1 MEKLFLSIV
10 SVMTAVA
17 LMVFPASAAFEL
29 DGVQAK
35 ERNPGV
41 TEQNEVL
48 SMSREIENPIRF
60 EIPCAELNLMQYTND
75 DTPKQ
80 GKEILNDALIA
91 EMKKINPDFE
101 TEYYSVFYNPS
112 GGLLFLSKVIPTEYR
127 NVFVGVGYSI
137 YIENGI
143 ALELF
148 YTDIP
153 TQKQFYQEET
163 LSERIRIFVENGG
176 ENVQLPDIP
185 NALVEVDEDH
195 VFYSYDSETDELT
208 YTVGYEVTHLDEDGA
223 MSAHEIVVPVPR
235 VEKKWTD
242 KIFLVVSGGIVFILM
257 GFLCLGNK
265 PSEEIFFGGFV
276 LVYKF

>member
-1 MEKLFLSIV
+1 MKKLFLSIV

-17 LMVFPASAAFEL
+17 VMVLPASAAFEL

-60 EIPCAELNLMQYTND
+60 EIPCTELNLMQYTND

-148 YTDIP
+148 YMDIP
-153 TQKQFYQEET
+153 TQKQFCQEET

-257 GFLCLGNK
+257 GFLCLG
-265 PSEEIFFGGFV
+265 
-276 LVYKF
+276 KFKIKKEK

>member
-1 MEKLFLSIV
+1 MKKLFLSIV

-17 LMVFPASAAFEL
+17 LMVLPASAAFEL

-35 ERNPGV
+35 EGNLRA
-41 TEQNEVL
+41 TEQNETL
-48 SMSREIENPIRF
+48 SMSKEIENPIRF

-80 GKEILNDALIA
+80 GKDLLNDALIA

-101 TEYYSVFYNPS
+101 AEYYSVFYNPS
-112 GGLLFLSKVIPTEYR
+112 TGLLFLSKVIPTEYR
-127 NVFVGVGYSI
+127 NVFAGVGYTL

-143 ALELF
+143 ALELS
-148 YTDIP
+148 YTDTP
-153 TQKQFYQEET
+153 TQKKFNQEEN
-163 LSERIRIFVENGG
+163 LSERIRVFVENGG
-176 ENVQLPDIP
+176 EEVQLPDIP
-185 NALVEVDEDH
+185 NALVEVDEDQ

-223 MSAHEIVVPVPR
+223 MSAHDLVVQVPR

-257 GFLCLGNK
+257 GFLCLG
-265 PSEEIFFGGFV
+265 
-276 LVYKF
+276 KFKIKKEK

>member
-1 MEKLFLSIV
+1 MKKLFLSVV
-10 SVMTAVA
+10 SVMTAAA
-17 LMVFPASAAFEL
+17 LMVFPASAAVEL

-35 ERNPGV
+35 EGNPGV
-41 TEQNEVL
+41 TEQNETL
-48 SMSREIENPIRF
+48 SMNREIENPIRF
-60 EIPCAELNLMQYTND
+60 EIPCAELNLIQYTND

-91 EMKKINPDFE
+91 E
-101 TEYYSVFYNPS
+101 TEYYSVFYNLS

-143 ALELF
+143 TLELS

-195 VFYSYDSETDELT
+195 IFYSYDSETDELT
-208 YTVGYEVTHLDEDGA
+208 YTVGYEVTHLDEGGT
-223 MSAHEIVVPVPR
+223 MLAHDLVVPVPR
-235 VEKKWTD
+235 VEKRWTD

-257 GFLCLGNK
+257 GFLCLGKFKIKKEKITNPPK
-265 PSEEIFFGGFV
+265 KFSSEGLF
-276 LVYKF
+276 

>member
-1 MEKLFLSIV
+1 MKKLFLSVV
-10 SVMTAVA
+10 SVMTAAA
-17 LMVFPASAAFEL
+17 LMVFPASAAVEL

-35 ERNPGV
+35 EGNPGV
-41 TEQNEVL
+41 TEQNETL
-48 SMSREIENPIRF
+48 SMNREIENPIRF

-80 GKEILNDALIA
+80 GKEILNDTLIA
-91 EMKKINPDFE
+91 EMKKINPDCE
-101 TEYYSVFYNPS
+101 TEYYSVFYNLS
-112 GGLLFLSKVIPTEYR
+112 EGLLFLSKVIPAEYR
-127 NVFVGVGYSI
+127 NVFVGVRYSI

-143 ALELF
+143 ALELS

-208 YTVGYEVTHLDEDGA
+208 YTVGYEVTHLDEGGT
-223 MSAHEIVVPVPR
+223 MSAHDLVVQVPR
-235 VEKKWTD
+235 VEKKRTD
-242 KIFLVVSGGIVFILM
+242 KIFLVVSVGIVFILM
-257 GFLCLGNK
+257 GFLCLG
-265 PSEEIFFGGFV
+265 
-276 LVYKF
+276 KFKIKKEK

>member
-1 MEKLFLSIV
+1 MKKLFLSIV

-17 LMVFPASAAFEL
+17 VMVLPASAAFEL

-60 EIPCAELNLMQYTND
+60 EIPCTELNLMQYTND

-185 NALVEVDEDH
+185 NALVEVDED
-195 VFYSYDSETDELT
+195 
-208 YTVGYEVTHLDEDGA
+208 GA

-235 VEKKWTD
+235 VEKKRTD

-257 GFLCLGNK
+257 GFLCLG
-265 PSEEIFFGGFV
+265 
-276 LVYKF
+276 KFKIKKEK